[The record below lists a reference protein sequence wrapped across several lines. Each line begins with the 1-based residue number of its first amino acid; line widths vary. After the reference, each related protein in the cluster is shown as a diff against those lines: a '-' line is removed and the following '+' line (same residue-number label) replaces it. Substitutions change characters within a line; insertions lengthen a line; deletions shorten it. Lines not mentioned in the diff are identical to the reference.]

1 MFGDS
6 YKFPLNTKYPNS
18 YERIPYDE
26 KNNHSVCHIITDSYS
41 WENSCSCDHLC
52 LIYGD
57 CCHDFVQIC
66 SEEATR
72 GQRLKEEY
80 GIKRYP
86 TSTCVPW
93 IEETE
98 FNRIL
103 ELDPENDPEYLFKTK
118 SQHTSVINVCFKTGK
133 LCRSTEN
140 NLNNY
145 QMLNY
150 QLPVIDTKTGINYI
164 NYDCARCNTRNTTAI
179 EPWKY
184 SLNCSSFPGD
194 KLLSHKLPQNIV
206 QHGCKFILLSPM
218 KTRYCITTNLQCH
231 PNCKNKQ
238 LFDACHGPTQRIA
251 ATDKTHSYILFKNEY
266 CAMCHFDSLQS
277 ITFKMT
283 CDFMMLTS
291 LTVTLK
297 HFSLQIFFKFDPRTG
312 FLNKGESIER
322 LPTKCSRNE
331 IFIPKE
337 NKCKTGSRNQQTT
350 KEGFN
355 ITSHTTYFTVILFS
369 EKSLPKLCDKSIIS
383 THIKASISGLDNT
396 IRRQINEF
404 TINSTNAAFSQ
415 ITFRSSYIVFHINI
429 VIHFGH
435 NNSKLERNK
444 LILRNI
450 SKILQ
455 QTASNLII
463 FF

>member
-1 MFGDS
+1 MI
-6 YKFPLNTKYPNS
+6 Y

-26 KNNHSVCHIITDSYS
+26 NNNHSVCHIITDSYS
-41 WENSCSCDHLC
+41 REDSCSCDHFC

-66 SEEATR
+66 SEEVTR

-118 SQHTSVINVCFKTGK
+118 SRHTSIINVCFKTGKLCKSTENNLNNYQMLNYQLPVIDTKTGINYINYDCARCNTRNTTAIEPWKYSLNCSSFPGDKLLSHKLPQNIVQYGIKRYPASTCVPWIEETEFNRILELDPENDPEYLFKTKSRHTSIINVCFKTSK

-238 LFDACHGPTQRIA
+238 LFDACHSPTQRIA

-291 LTVTLK
+291 
-297 HFSLQIFFKFDPRTG
+297 
-312 FLNKGESIER
+312 
-322 LPTKCSRNE
+322 
-331 IFIPKE
+331 
-337 NKCKTGSRNQQTT
+337 
-350 KEGFN
+350 
-355 ITSHTTYFTVILFS
+355 
-369 EKSLPKLCDKSIIS
+369 
-383 THIKASISGLDNT
+383 
-396 IRRQINEF
+396 
-404 TINSTNAAFSQ
+404 
-415 ITFRSSYIVFHINI
+415 
-429 VIHFGH
+429 
-435 NNSKLERNK
+435 
-444 LILRNI
+444 
-450 SKILQ
+450 
-455 QTASNLII
+455 
-463 FF
+463 